1 MAQTFFYDRQ
11 IRRFILQFIRIM
23 SNFEV
28 ETGLNSAGN
37 SALIRVPVVYGDPTR
52 QAAQIL
58 GNNSE
63 TSLPP
68 VPIMAAIVNEL
79 KYDRARV
86 QEPNFVS
93 TMTIRQRKV
102 DPESGQ
108 LQTVRGNSFTVE
120 RLMPVPYKLTIKL
133 DIWTSNTEQK
143 LQILEQ
149 ILALYNPALEIQ
161 NTDNYV
167 DWSSLSYVELT
178 DTTWSSRSI
187 PVNTENPIDIAT
199 LTFEIPIWISAP
211 AKVKKLGIIERIIA
225 SIYDSQ
231 DELDSA
237 ITAGKLLNGQRQYV
251 TPLKFSIIL
260 LSGRVQI
267 YSVPN
272 STIITDSV
280 STTTVGNG
288 GGELQNWAA
297 VINVF
302 GQLRNG
308 LSELHLSH
316 ADSRPDI
323 VGVIS
328 ENPLDPKEL
337 LFTVDGDTIPVNTLF
352 PIDAIINPEKSFPG
366 GKLGVPVAGQRYLL
380 LDSINGAAA
389 WGTSFYARGN
399 DIIEY
404 DGSNWTVSF
413 DSAAS
418 AGPDYVTNI
427 NTGIQ
432 YKWSSGT
439 WVKSYDGE
447 YPAGRWHLVL

>member
-1 MAQTFFYDRQ
+1 
-11 IRRFILQFIRIM
+11 M

-28 ETGLNSAGN
+28 ETGSNSSGDR
-37 SALIRVPVVYGDPTR
+37 ALIRVPVVYGDPTR

-79 KYDRARV
+79 KYDRSRV

-93 TMTIRQRKV
+93 SLSIRQRKV
-102 DPESGQ
+102 DPVTGQ

-149 ILALYNPALEIQ
+149 ILSLYNPALEIQ

-167 DWSSLSYVELT
+167 DWSSLSYVELV
-178 DTTWSSRSI
+178 DTTWSSRSV
-187 PVNTENPIDIAT
+187 PTGTENPIDIASI
-199 LTFEIPIWISAP
+199 TFEIPIWISAP

-225 SIYDSQ
+225 SIYDNQ
-231 DELDSA
+231 EDLESA
-237 ITAGKLLNGQRQYV
+237 ITAGKLLTGQRQYV

-260 LSGRVQI
+260 LSGRVQM

-280 STTTVGNG
+280 STATVGNG
-288 GGELQNWAA
+288 GGELQNWAS

-316 ADSRPDI
+316 TDSRPDI
-323 VGVIS
+323 VGVLS

-337 LFTVDGDTIPVNTLF
+337 LFTIDGDTIPVNTLY

-366 GKLGVPVAGQRYLL
+366 GKLGVPIAGQRYLL

-389 WGTSFYARGN
+389 WGVTFYARGN

-404 DGSNWTVSF
+404 DGANWTVSF

>member
-1 MAQTFFYDRQ
+1 
-11 IRRFILQFIRIM
+11 
-23 SNFEV
+23 
-28 ETGLNSAGN
+28 
-37 SALIRVPVVYGDPTR
+37 
-52 QAAQIL
+52 
-58 GNNSE
+58 
-63 TSLPP
+63 
-68 VPIMAAIVNEL
+68 
-79 KYDRARV
+79 
-86 QEPNFVS
+86 
-93 TMTIRQRKV
+93 
-102 DPESGQ
+102 
-108 LQTVRGNSFTVE
+108 
-120 RLMPVPYKLTIKL
+120 MPVPYKLTIKL

-167 DWSSLSYVELT
+167 DWSSLSYVELI
-178 DTTWSSRSI
+178 DTTWSSRSV
-187 PVNTENPIDIAT
+187 PTGTENPIDIAT

-211 AKVKKLGIIERIIA
+211 AKVKKMGIIERIIA
-225 SIYDSQ
+225 SVYDNQ
-231 DELDSA
+231 EDLDAALTS
-237 ITAGKLLNGQRQYV
+237 GKLLNGQRQYI
-251 TPLKFSIIL
+251 TPLKYSIIL

-280 STTTVGNG
+280 SNATIGNG
-288 GGELQNWAA
+288 GGELQNWPT

-308 LSELHLSH
+308 ISELHLSH
-316 ADSRPDI
+316 GDSSPDI

-337 LFTVDGDTIPVNTLF
+337 LFTIDGDTIPVNTLF

-366 GKLGVPVAGQRYLL
+366 GKLGVPAAGQRYLL
-380 LDSINGAAA
+380 LDGINGALA
-389 WGTSFYARGN
+389 WGVSFYAQGN

-404 DGSNWTVSF
+404 DGVNWTVSF

-432 YKWSSGT
+432 YKWAAGM

>member
-1 MAQTFFYDRQ
+1 MAQAFFYDQQ

-37 SALIRVPVVYGDPTR
+37 RALIRVPVVYGDPTR

-79 KYDRARV
+79 KYDRSRV

-93 TMTIRQRKV
+93 SLSIRHRKV
-102 DPESGQ
+102 DPVTGQ
-108 LQTVRGNSFTVE
+108 LQTVRGNSFNVE

-167 DWSSLSYVELT
+167 DWSSLSYVELV

-211 AKVKKLGIIERIIA
+211 AKIKKLGVIERIIA
-225 SIYDSQ
+225 SIYDNQ
-231 DELDSA
+231 EDLESA

-251 TPLKFSIIL
+251 TPLKYSVIL

-280 STTTVGNG
+280 STATVGNG
-288 GGELQNWAA
+288 GGELQNCAT

-316 ADSRPDI
+316 NDSRPDI

-337 LFTVDGDTIPVNTLF
+337 LFTVDGDTIPVNTLL

-366 GKLGVPVAGQRYLL
+366 GKLGIPIAGQRYLL
-380 LDSINGAAA
+380 LDGINGAAA
-389 WGTSFYARGN
+389 WGTSFHARGN

-404 DGSNWTVSF
+404 DGTNWAVSF
-413 DSAAS
+413 ESVSSD
-418 AGPDYVTNI
+418 GPDYVTNI

-432 YKWSSGT
+432 YKWAAGT

>member
-1 MAQTFFYDRQ
+1 MAQTFFYDQQ

-37 SALIRVPVVYGDPTR
+37 SALIRIPVVYGDPTR

-63 TSLPP
+63 TALPP
-68 VPIMAAIVNEL
+68 VPIMAASISEL
-79 KYDRARV
+79 KYDRPRV

-93 TMTIRQRKV
+93 TMTIRERKV

-108 LQTVRGNSFTVE
+108 LKNVRGNSFTVE

-167 DWSSLSYVELT
+167 DWTSLSYVELI

-211 AKVKKLGIIERIIA
+211 VKVKKLGIIERIIA

-231 DELDSA
+231 EELDAA
-237 ITAGKLLNGQRQYV
+237 ILAGKLLNGQRQYI
-251 TPLKFSIIL
+251 TPLNYSIIL
-260 LSGRVQI
+260 LSGRVQVI
-267 YSVPN
+267 SIPN
-272 STIITDSV
+272 STVLTDSV
-280 STTTVGNG
+280 AVNTAGNG
-288 GGELQNWAA
+288 GGELQNWPR

-308 LSELHLSH
+308 ISELHLSH
-316 ADSRPDI
+316 SDGRPDI
-323 VGVIS
+323 VGTIS
-328 ENPLDPKEL
+328 ENPLDPTEL
-337 LFTVDGDTIPVNTLF
+337 LFTIDGDTIPVNTVF
-352 PIDAIINPEKSFPG
+352 PIDAIINPTKSFPG
-366 GKLGVPVAGQRYLL
+366 TKLGPPTIGQRYLL
-380 LDSINGAAA
+380 LDNINDTWA
-389 WGTSFYARGN
+389 WGLKFFARGN

-404 DGSNWTVSF
+404 DGTKWTVSF

-418 AGPDYVTNI
+418 PGPDYVTNI

-432 YKWSSGT
+432 YKWESGT

>member
-1 MAQTFFYDRQ
+1 
-11 IRRFILQFIRIM
+11 M

-52 QAAQIL
+52 QAAQII

-68 VPIMAAIVNEL
+68 VPIMAAIVSDL
-79 KYDRARV
+79 KYDRPRV

-93 TMTIRQRKV
+93 TMTVRQRKV
-102 DPESGQ
+102 DPVTGQ
-108 LQTVRGNSFTVE
+108 LQTVRGNSFSVE

-167 DWSSLSYVELT
+167 DWSSLSYVELI

-187 PVNTENPIDIAT
+187 PTNTENPIDIAT

-211 AKVKKLGIIERIIA
+211 AKVKKMGIIERIIA
-225 SIYDSQ
+225 SIYDNQ
-231 DELDSA
+231 EDLDA
-237 ITAGKLLNGQRQYV
+237 ALNAGKLLNGQRQYV
-251 TPLKFSIIL
+251 TPLNYSIIL

-267 YSVPN
+267 ISIPN
-272 STIITDSV
+272 STILTDSV
-280 STTTVGNG
+280 ASNTIGNG
-288 GGELQNWAA
+288 GGELQNWPA

-308 LSELHLSH
+308 ISELHLSH
-316 ADSRPDI
+316 GDSSPDI
-323 VGVIS
+323 VGIIS

-337 LFTVDGDTIPVNTLF
+337 LFTIDGDTIPVNTLF

-366 GKLGVPVAGQRYLL
+366 AKLGAPAAGQRYLL
-380 LDSINGAAA
+380 LNGINGALA
-389 WGTSFYARGN
+389 WGVGFYAQGN

-404 DGSNWTVSF
+404 DGTNWTVSF
-413 DSAAS
+413 DSATAT
-418 AGPDYVTNI
+418 GPDYVTNI

-432 YKWSSGT
+432 YKWLAGT

>member
-1 MAQTFFYDRQ
+1 MAQTFFYDQQ

-37 SALIRVPVVYGDPTR
+37 SALIRIPVVYGDPTR

-68 VPIMAAIVNEL
+68 VPIMAAIVSDL
-79 KYDRARV
+79 KYDRPRV

-102 DPESGQ
+102 DPETGQ
-108 LQTVRGNSFTVE
+108 LQTVRGNSFSVE

-167 DWSSLSYVELT
+167 DWSSLSYVELI

-187 PVNTENPIDIAT
+187 PTNTENPIDIAT

-211 AKVKKLGIIERIIA
+211 AKVKKMGIIERIIA
-225 SIYDSQ
+225 SIYDTQ
-231 DELDSA
+231 EDLDA
-237 ITAGKLLNGQRQYV
+237 ALNAGKLLNGQRQYI
-251 TPLKFSIIL
+251 TPLNYSIIL

-267 YSVPN
+267 ISIPN
-272 STIITDSV
+272 STILTDSV
-280 STTTVGNG
+280 VSATIGNG
-288 GGELQNWAA
+288 GGELQNWPS

-316 ADSRPDI
+316 NDSRPDI

-337 LFTVDGDTIPVNTLF
+337 LFTVDGDTIPVNTIF

-366 GKLGVPVAGQRYLL
+366 GKLGSPAVGQRYLL
-380 LDSINGAAA
+380 LNGINGALA
-389 WGTSFYARGN
+389 WGVGFYAQGN

-404 DGSNWTVSF
+404 DGTNWTVSF
-413 DSAAS
+413 NSAAA

-432 YKWSSGT
+432 YKWAAGT

>member
-1 MAQTFFYDRQ
+1 MVQTFFYDRQ

-23 SNFEV
+23 SNFQV
-28 ETGLNSAGN
+28 ETGFNSAGVT
-37 SALIRVPVVYGDPTR
+37 ALIRVPVVYGDPTR
-52 QAAQIL
+52 QAAQII

-68 VPIMAAIVNEL
+68 VPIMAAIINEL
-79 KYDRARV
+79 KYDRTRV

-93 TMTIRQRKV
+93 NMTIRQRQV
-102 DPESGQ
+102 DQESSQ
-108 LQTVRGNSFTVE
+108 LKNVRGNSFNVE
-120 RLMPVPYKLTIKL
+120 RLMPVPYKLTVKL

-149 ILALYNPALEIQ
+149 ILALYNPAIEVQ

-178 DTTWSSRSI
+178 DVTWSSRSI
-187 PVNTENPIDIAT
+187 PVGTENPIDIAT

-231 DELDSA
+231 EELESA

-251 TPLKFSIIL
+251 TPLNYSLIL

-267 YSVPN
+267 YSVAN
-272 STIITDSV
+272 SAAVTSGI
-280 STTTVGNG
+280 
-288 GGELQNWAA
+288 LQNWAA
-297 VINVF
+297 AINIF

-308 LSELHLSH
+308 ISELHFSH
-316 ADSRPDI
+316 GDDTPDI

-328 ENPLDPKEL
+328 ENPLDPTEL
-337 LFTVDGDTIPVNTLF
+337 LFTIDGDTIPVNTLF
-352 PIDAIINPEKSFPG
+352 PIDAIINPTKSIPG
-366 GKLGVPVAGQRYLL
+366 TKLGTATAGQRYLL
-380 LDSINGAAA
+380 LDSINDTAA
-389 WGTSFYARGN
+389 WGAGFYAKGN

-404 DGSNWTVSF
+404 NGTNWFVSF
-413 DSAAS
+413 DSTAS
-418 AGPDYVTNI
+418 AGPEYVTNI

-432 YKWSSGT
+432 YKWASGT
-439 WVKSYDGE
+439 WIKSFDGE
-447 YPAGRWHLVL
+447 YPPGRWHLVL

>member
-1 MAQTFFYDRQ
+1 
-11 IRRFILQFIRIM
+11 M

-28 ETGLNSAGN
+28 ETGLNSAGT

-68 VPIMAAIVNEL
+68 VPIMAAIINEL
-79 KYDRARV
+79 KYDRTRV

-93 TMTIRQRKV
+93 NMTIRQRKV

-108 LQTVRGNSFTVE
+108 LKTVRGNSFSVE
-120 RLMPVPYKLTIKL
+120 RLMPVPYKLTVRL

-149 ILALYNPALEIQ
+149 ILALYNPAIEVQ

-178 DTTWSSRSI
+178 DVSWSSRSV
-187 PVNTENPIDIAT
+187 PTSTENPIDIAA

-231 DELDSA
+231 EEMESA

-251 TPLKFSIIL
+251 TPLNYSLIL
-260 LSGRVQI
+260 LAGRVQI
-267 YSVPN
+267 YSVAN
-272 STIITDSV
+272 SAQASNPAVAGTAGT
-280 STTTVGNG
+280 
-288 GGELQNWAA
+288 LQNWAA
-297 VINVF
+297 AINLF

-308 LSELHLSH
+308 ISELHFSQN
-316 ADSRPDI
+316 DDTPDI
-323 VGVIS
+323 VGTIS
-328 ENPLDPKEL
+328 ENPLDPTEL
-337 LFTVDGDTIPVNTLF
+337 LFTLDGDTIPVNTLY
-352 PIDAIINPEKSFPG
+352 PIDAIINPTKSIPG
-366 GKLGVPVAGQRYLL
+366 TKLSAAITGQRYLL
-380 LDSINGAAA
+380 LDSINGTAA
-389 WGTSFYARGN
+389 WGVSFYARGN

-404 DGSNWTVSF
+404 DGTNWFVSF
-413 DSAAS
+413 DSTAS
-418 AGPDYVTNI
+418 AGPEYVTNI

-432 YKWSSGT
+432 YKWASGT
-439 WVKSYDGE
+439 WIKSYDGE
-447 YPAGRWHLVL
+447 YPPGRWHLVL